1 MNGKRSALFL
11 STVGFL
17 VVGCG
22 PNTFAP
28 DAAIEGMSASNSRA
42 PVVTQTVP
50 IIDEFGTGAGVT
62 GEATMTRTSEG
73 IRIDGLAVGLVVGDA
88 YTLWIAIFENSH
100 GCGEPGCG
108 LSDLGKQST
117 QATIMNFGGFVADE
131 TGAFEAYL
139 DRHDPGGHQILG
151 GTGRPGVDN
160 TYLSELHV
168 ILRSHGLAEEDR
180 DDLADQLSMVNAFC
194 NLPVE
199 GGCEDPG
206 VMIFNPAVPPGI
218 S

>member
-1 MNGKRSALFL
+1 MNEKRSALFL

-22 PNTFAP
+22 PTAFGP
-28 DAAIEGMSASNSRA
+28 DEAIEGMLASNSRA
-42 PVVTQTVP
+42 PVVTQTAP
-50 IIDEFGTGAGVT
+50 ILDDFGTGAGVT

-73 IRIDGLAVGLVVGDA
+73 IRVDGSANGLVAGDT

-108 LSDLGKQST
+108 LSDLGKQRT
-117 QATIMNFGGFVADE
+117 QATIMNFGGFVADG
-131 TGAFEAYL
+131 TGDFEAHL
-139 DRHDPGGHQILG
+139 DRHDPGAHQILG

-168 ILRSHGLAEEDR
+168 ILRSHGEAEEDLA
-180 DDLADQLSMVNAFC
+180 DLAEQLSMVGAFC
-194 NLPVE
+194 NLPTV
-199 GGCEDPG
+199 GCEDQG
-206 VMIFNPAVPPGI
+206 VMIFNPPVPPGR